1 MLWLCSGVALTHV
14 CLTIQMLIRAHP
26 FKNMPF
32 HGKCRQDFVIWRT
45 TYSDFDSD
53 SFDLSN
59 PVHEEQMGY
68 GKVIMLFRCKVQ
80 VTQGMEAQT
89 QNLVLLE
96 ELWRY
101 TPPQRDYLAD
111 EYKCHLFYS
120 TRPRPAYYVVDIDRI
135 LGPAALFRCP
145 VNPSIGPLGLD
156 RVGALNPSAVAERS
170 EGDGKGSP
178 LYRLHMWYMRWGNT
192 NEGMKMVRRF
202 AEKENE

>member
-32 HGKCRQDFVIWRT
+32 HGKCREDFVIWRT

-68 GKVIMLFRCKVQ
+68 GKAIMFFRCKVQ

-89 QNLVLLE
+89 KNLVSLE
-96 ELWRY
+96 EL
-101 TPPQRDYLAD
+101 
-111 EYKCHLFYS
+111 
-120 TRPRPAYYVVDIDRI
+120 
-135 LGPAALFRCP
+135 
-145 VNPSIGPLGLD
+145 
-156 RVGALNPSAVAERS
+156 
-170 EGDGKGSP
+170 
-178 LYRLHMWYMRWGNT
+178 
-192 NEGMKMVRRF
+192 
-202 AEKENE
+202 